1 MSSLSERIQYALDLR
16 GMKQIDLANKL
27 KLSRSAISQIMLGK
41 TKSFS
46 AENALRM
53 AKCLDINPYWLVLGE
68 GKPEITSS
76 GTPTP
81 EATEAAS
88 LIDQMPNQQRKMT
101 LNIITQIMKPM
112 DDM

>member
-1 MSSLSERIQYALDLR
+1 MSSLSERIQFALDLR
-16 GMKQIDLANKL
+16 GMKQVDLAKRLN
-27 KLSRSAISQIMLGK
+27 LSRSAISQIMSGK

-53 AKCLDINPYWLVLGE
+53 AKCLDINPYWLILGE
-68 GKPEITSS
+68 GKPEFNSA

-81 EATEAAS
+81 EAAEAAS

-101 LNIITQIMKPM
+101 LNIITQIMKPL
-112 DDM
+112 DDV